1 MTSLILNFFLL
12 ILEISLDFSLDAGYK
27 SREFSKSLLEKNLKF
42 IPIGRKSTIIFNL
55 GLVFLPVEIDFISK
69 KQGCKRNVLEAHNT
83 SYVKRVFASLTVV
96 IVLYKQAT
104 IVYVRVLGLKNYITE
119 GIICFT
125 IFLALNKQF

>member
-1 MTSLILNFFLL
+1 MTRLILNFFLL

-27 SREFSKSLLEKNLKF
+27 SRKFSKSLLEKNLKF

-69 KQGCKRNVLEAHNT
+69 KQGCKRKVLEAHNT

-96 IVLYKQAT
+96 IVLYMQAT